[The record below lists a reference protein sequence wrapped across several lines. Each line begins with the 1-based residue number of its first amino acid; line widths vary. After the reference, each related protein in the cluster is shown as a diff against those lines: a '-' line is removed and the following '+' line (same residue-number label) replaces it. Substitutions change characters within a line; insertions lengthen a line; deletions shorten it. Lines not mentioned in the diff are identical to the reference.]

1 MKRRELELFSIFN
14 PFLACFFGFRSTSTA
29 QLKYFPLKK
38 NAAELLLHPPTSRRK
53 KKEMKAIVPTK
64 VFERTLIPPQW
75 LGDKGTAE
83 KKKQSESCRVC
94 FVSLPN
100 ESPWVAFESR
110 KWSRWKLTQKHS
122 FLVTIWAFPST
133 LLSTLRSLKITGGR
147 DSANKK
153 KKIFRV
159 VFHFTNFHFNC
170 SQSRPS
176 PSFVFHFFI
185 CSLRASS
192 KMLRVKSAS
201 SFVIHIGGLM
211 RKTFFSFLL
220 CSSHAN
226 VNF

>member
-1 MKRRELELFSIFN
+1 MSASFHSLTNHHGSPSSRENGRGGSLHKNTAFSS
-14 PFLACFFGFRSTSTA
+14 RS
-29 QLKYFPLKK
+29 
-38 NAAELLLHPPTSRRK
+38 EH
-53 KKEMKAIVPTK
+53 
-64 VFERTLIPPQW
+64 
-75 LGDKGTAE
+75 
-83 KKKQSESCRVC
+83 
-94 FVSLPN
+94 
-100 ESPWVAFESR
+100 
-110 KWSRWKLTQKHS
+110 
-122 FLVTIWAFPST
+122 FPSP

-226 VNF
+226 MNF